1 MPIILLIWDQKVEKE
16 VARSFV
22 KELRKKTGAGVLD
35 CRKALEEADGDLDSA
50 AGILRQKGLIK
61 AAGRA
66 GREASDGIIDL
77 YSHGEGRLGVMV
89 EVNTETDF
97 VARTPEFREFAH
109 EIALQVAA
117 TAPRWVSQE
126 DVPEEILEEERKA
139 AREQAQAEG
148 KPDNVVDR
156 SIEGKLEKYLT
167 EVCLLNQPYVRD
179 EDRKISEIVQDL
191 ILSTGENVSI
201 KRFERWEIGEKLA

>member
-1 MPIILLIWDQKVEKE
+1 MKISTEQ
-16 VARSFV
+16 V

-35 CRKALEEADGDLDSA
+35 CRKALEEAEGDLGAA

-61 AAGRA
+61 AAGRS

-77 YSHGEGRLGVMV
+77 YSHGEGRVGVMV

-97 VARTPEFREFAH
+97 VARTTEFREFAH
-109 EIALQVAA
+109 EISLQVAA
-117 TAPRWVSQE
+117 NAPRWVSPD

-139 AREQAQAEG
+139 AREQALAEG

-156 SIEGKLEKYLT
+156 IIEGKLEKYLS

-179 EDRKISEIVQDL
+179 EDRKISEVVQAI

-201 KRFERWEIGEKLA
+201 KRFERWEIGEALE

>member
-1 MPIILLIWDQKVEKE
+1 MKITTEQ
-16 VARSFV
+16 V

-35 CRKALEEADGDLDSA
+35 CRKALEEAEGDMGAA

-61 AAGRA
+61 AAGRS

-77 YSHGEGRLGVMV
+77 YSHGEGRVGVMV

-97 VARTPEFREFAH
+97 VARTTEFREFAH
-109 EIALQVAA
+109 EISLQVAA
-117 TAPRWVSQE
+117 NAPRWVSPD
-126 DVPEEILEEERKA
+126 DVPEEILEEERKV
-139 AREQAQAEG
+139 AREKALAEG
-148 KPDNVVDR
+148 KSDNVVDR
-156 SIEGKLEKYLT
+156 IIEGKLEKYLS

-179 EDRKISEIVQDL
+179 EDRKISEVVQDI

-201 KRFERWEIGEKLA
+201 KRFERWEIGEALE

>member
-1 MPIILLIWDQKVEKE
+1 MKISAEQ
-16 VARSFV
+16 V

-35 CRKALEEADGDLDSA
+35 CRKALEEADGDTDAA

-77 YSHGEGRLGVMV
+77 YSHAEGRLGVMV

-117 TAPRWVSQE
+117 TAPRWVSPE
-126 DVPEEILEEERKA
+126 DVPAEILEEERKA
-139 AREQAQAEG
+139 AREQALAEG

-156 SIEGKLEKYLT
+156 IIEGKLEKYLT

-179 EDRKISEIVQDL
+179 EDRKISEIVQDM

-201 KRFERWEIGEKLA
+201 KRFERWEIGEALE